1 MGFKLKT
8 NQRKVESGL
17 TLTAKI
23 VSPDKTAYDYQNF
36 NIVVQPQGLSD
47 KEKVIRDSQTIAS
60 ILDSNNPDWTRITDK
75 IRGITEAARAATYC
89 NVYYGDITLNS
100 ASNTLIDNGEDQNGM
115 LIVNVNNGEI
125 YRRPP
130 YDVNRNDAGFTAI
143 LQMSVQSGEE
153 VEIVRRP
160 FTVPMYTKADVLATI
175 GDQLTEGRLWELV
188 KGNNVNKNSV
198 HTNLIKPSVKATL
211 QGLGLSNIVDS
222 TNEDNLP
229 LIEFTYPSYYTTN
242 NGLDLVSAN
251 GEVAAISA
259 SEVWQLNR
267 DLYNVNGLSSAFL
280 TSTECNNLGIENEKS
295 KGEVA
300 VYRFNS
306 KQSSNNKITMK
317 LSYDNGATSI
327 TKEVTGVCFLSKKI
341 SADDVRSNI
350 SQSFSLGWIIPS
362 DFLSKYGLT
371 DSIIGTNNSQANR
384 KNIEIPNGNHIV
396 FKLPAKFS
404 TLVSFDSNP
413 VTDALN
419 IGYSY
424 NPSDGNM
431 VGFTDT
437 MFGSLQINF
446 SKTLHSTYQL
456 VIDANPSDSV
466 GDDSAFTSDANN
478 TKYLYLNSAEAS
490 ALTGSFTLTFA
501 ENSLGLTG
509 NVTIYFEVTITQ
521 GTTPSGGGS
530 GDNSGQT
537 DNPSDG
543 T

>member
-115 LIVNVNNGEI
+115 LIVNVNNGEV

-198 HTNLIKPSVKATL
+198 HTNLIKPSIKATL

-222 TNEDNLP
+222 TNVDNLP
-229 LIEFTYPSYYTTN
+229 LIEFTYPSYYTTS

-317 LSYDNGATSI
+317 LSYDNGAISI

-362 DFLSKYGLT
+362 DFLSRYGLA